1 MKEKITVRGLG
12 VGVGIAIGNIFIY
25 RDKIVAPMYDI
36 KESEIEA
43 EFDRF
48 LKAIE
53 RSKAQILELQSSLE
67 SSIAN
72 ILATH
77 IFMLEDKIIHNEIKN
92 HLSENLQNIEHTYSE
107 IMNFYIKRI
116 SSIANAS
123 LAERVADIYD
133 VKNRVLKNL
142 LAETEANRP
151 KIPKNS
157 ILVARNITPSD
168 TLYFINSGIIGFVIE
183 TGGETSHIAILSKS
197 FAIPSIFGV
206 HNITSIS
213 KNRDEAILDAKN
225 NIIILYPDKDDIEN
239 YSAVKQAIEEEE
251 RGFIEASKEASKTQD
266 GVRIDVLSNL
276 DIPEEAFTVEKYN
289 SGGVGLYRTEFL
301 YLLSDGYY
309 EKAII
314 PTEDTHFNA
323 YKSILDEIGDLKFTI
338 RTLDLGGDKMLPID
352 IDSVKDENPFLGWRG
367 IRFCLSNK
375 DIFKTQLRAILR
387 AALYGNI
394 SIMIPMVSVLAEI
407 LNVKKCIEE
416 CKEELMKRGDKFS
429 DNIKIGALIEVPS
442 AALIA
447 DKLAKHVDFFSI
459 GSNDLVQYTLA
470 CDRNNDKVSYLYN
483 PIHASVLKLIKNVID
498 AADKNNL
505 PVTICGEMAGR
516 LYYTPVLLGLGF
528 KSLSMSSVSI
538 PLIKSVIRALNVA
551 ECKILVENIM
561 NAETDIE
568 AKKLLT
574 SFVREKIP
582 FTKKV

>member
-1 MKEKITVRGLG
+1 MKEKITIEGLG
-12 VGVGIAIGNIFIY
+12 VGVGVAIGNIFIY
-25 RDKIVAPMYDI
+25 RDKIVAPIYDI

-48 LKAIE
+48 LIAIE

-77 IFMLEDKIIHNEIKN
+77 IFMLEDKTIHNEIKN
-92 HLSENLQNIEHTYSE
+92 HLFENLKNIEHAYSE
-107 IMNFYIKRI
+107 IMNFYIKKI
-116 SSIANAS
+116 SSIANSS

-133 VKNRVLKNL
+133 IKNRVLKNL
-142 LAETEANRP
+142 LVQTEANRP
-151 KIPKNS
+151 KVPKDS

-168 TLYFINSGIIGFVIE
+168 TLYFINAGVTGFVIE
-183 TGGETSHIAILSKS
+183 TGGETSHVAILAKS
-197 FAIPSIFGV
+197 FAIPSIFGM
-206 HNITSIS
+206 HNITSIC
-213 KNRDEAILDAKN
+213 KNRDEVVLDAKN
-225 NIIILYPDKDDIEN
+225 NIVILYPDKDDIEN
-239 YSAVKQAIEEEE
+239 YSAIKQAIEEEE
-251 RGFIEASKEASKTQD
+251 RGFIENSKEASETQD

-276 DIPEEAFTVEKYN
+276 DIPEEAFTVKKYN
-289 SGGVGLYRTEFL
+289 SDGVGLYRTEFL
-301 YLLSDGYY
+301 YLLSDGCY

-314 PTEDTHFNA
+314 PTEEMHFNS

-338 RTLDLGGDKMLPID
+338 RTLDLGGDKVLPIE
-352 IDSVKDENPFLGWRG
+352 IDSVKDDNPFLGWRG

-387 AALYGNI
+387 ASVYGNI
-394 SIMIPMVSVLAEI
+394 NIMIPMVSVLAEI
-407 LNVKKCIEE
+407 FNVKKCIEE
-416 CKEELMKRGDKFS
+416 CKEELIKRGDKFS
-429 DNIKIGALIEVPS
+429 DNIKIGALIEVPA

-447 DKLAKHVDFFSI
+447 DKLAKYVDFFSI

-470 CDRNNDKVSYLYN
+470 CDRNNDKVGYLYN
-483 PIHASVLKLIKNVID
+483 PIHASVLKLMKNVID
-498 AADKNNL
+498 VADKYNL

-516 LYYTPVLLGLGF
+516 LYYTPVLLGLGL

-538 PLIKSVIRALNVA
+538 PLIKNVISALNVS
-551 ECKILVENIM
+551 ECKILVENII

-574 SFVREKIP
+574 GFVREKIP